1 MVIHQILILSLR
13 KLIGLLKFSEL
24 NFLVEVVD
32 FSLNQASGLYFELLL
47 NFLDLTERRDSFG
60 FLIIQMLF

>member
-24 NFLVEVVD
+24 NLLVEVVD

>member
-1 MVIHQILILSLR
+1 MVIHKILIFSLR